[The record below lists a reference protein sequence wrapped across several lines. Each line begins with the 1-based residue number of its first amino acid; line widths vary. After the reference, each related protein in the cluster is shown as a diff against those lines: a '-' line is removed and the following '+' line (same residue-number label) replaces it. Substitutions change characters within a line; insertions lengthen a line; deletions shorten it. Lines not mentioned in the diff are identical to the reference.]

1 MRAEVAN
8 LTPADVERIIGSIED
23 HDIARIVGTGA
34 SASDLADAI
43 ACMQAGSYA
52 AGTGPIRLTRAG
64 EQVLQILQEL
74 QTEHELS
81 SPER

>member
-1 MRAEVAN
+1 MGAEVAN
-8 LTPADVERIIGSIED
+8 LTPADVERIVGSIED
-23 HDIARIVGTGA
+23 HDIARVVGTGA

-43 ACMQAGSYA
+43 VCMQTGSYV
-52 AGTGPIRLTRAG
+52 AGTGPVKLTPAG
-64 EQVLQILQEL
+64 ERVLQILQEL